1 MKDILLF
8 MAVVFLTMA
17 SVLGFFWALINC
29 FFEFKRLKV
38 EYEVEKELEK
48 QKGED
53 DEWKK

>member
-8 MAVVFLTMA
+8 MTVVFLTMA

-48 QKGED
+48 RKGED
-53 DEWKK
+53 DE